1 VSAEQPRG
9 GTRPST
15 DALAPRDDEA
25 LDLSEEA
32 ELDLAVMRTLDWA
45 EREQIEG
52 PMGLPAPQSVGLLGQ
67 VLGDYRVLGEL
78 GRGGMGVVLEAE
90 PLNGEPGRVAIKV
103 LDDLM
108 PSDKALARFARE
120 SQALG
125 RLDHPNVVPLIAAHP
140 GSSSAKPFTVMQF
153 VDGVSLSELLLALAR
168 RDGRPRW
175 ASEVATL
182 VPGASSF
189 EGGGGPAGSYVDW
202 VLALGVALA
211 RGLAHAHENGVVHR
225 DIKPANIML
234 TPEGVP
240 VIVDFGL
247 AIGEND
253 KTLTATGAFLG
264 TLPYSPPE
272 QIDGAAV
279 DARSDV
285 YALGVT
291 LYELMAVARP
301 FVAAGRRELLVE
313 IESGD
318 GPAPVDG
325 VSREVLTVLRM
336 AMHADP
342 DHRYQDAGA
351 FARDLAA
358 CARGS
363 AIEARAPSWWQLAR
377 RSCRRHPLAV
387 AVTVVLLLAAGG
399 LASFDHLRALRLV
412 DQASTHWAAA
422 ETAGQAL
429 LACEVELSGLEDP
442 TGLRLLRSADERL
455 SLTLNAQRDELRVLF
470 DHELEVA
477 ESQAFQAAGFVGGS
491 GGAERLMGK
500 VLRSRIERSLVEQ
513 RDVLDPVLHGGLV
526 QRLRALGPPP
536 ELLTGL
542 MEPSPLSI
550 STDPPGAAFEVV
562 DVRDGQVLAAGLTP
576 HQRLL
581 LPEGSYLV
589 KLALH
594 GRLPT
599 AVPVVVR
606 SRAAAMLASYEPD
619 LAPPWSTVDVTLPAL
634 DARPPGWTH
643 IPSGASL
650 VGAARPR
657 WLWLDEYWMQTFEVT
672 LEAVLDCLN
681 DARAMS
687 PISLDSSTMLKPRY
701 ADNLQSLEV
710 RRGAGGD
717 WQAGPEV
724 KDLAWP
730 ARGLSQDDVGAF
742 VDYASQVLA
751 PQPAGWYL
759 ALPTDAEW
767 ERAARGA
774 DGRLYPWGNDYRVGQ
789 CVDAHFDLDG
799 DPELWPQVVGLGAA
813 DVSVFGIHDLAGSV
827 AERTESAFE
836 TQRAVF
842 AVRGGSYLDRDTLR
856 MNTRSRR
863 GVGNRPV
870 VDVGFRLV
878 MRKQPSWLAAADH
891 PPSFRDDFERP
902 DGDSVGAGWVE
913 VNAHPLK
920 VASDPGTP
928 ESCTLA
934 AGRLVC
940 TGGEGNGS
948 NMDSAWHGVGGEGR
962 AFLLKA
968 KFTVETLR
976 PLALRSASLR
986 VLPEVERWQ
995 HGVSLAIDSSG
1006 GLGLSVPPAHYQHQ
1020 LAGLDG
1026 EHWCELASD
1035 GEQVTVRVWPAGA
1048 PRPPRAQLEAPL
1060 PIEFDKP
1067 AFVVAAGGNYA
1078 AVRLSVD
1085 ELIFDGAP

>member
-1 VSAEQPRG
+1 MSTEQPRAG
-9 GTRPST
+9 IRPST
-15 DALAPRDDEA
+15 HELDPREDEA
-25 LDLSEEA
+25 LDLAEDA

-45 EREQIEG
+45 EREQVEG

-67 VLGDYRVLGEL
+67 VLGEYRVVGEL

-90 PLNGEPGRVAIKV
+90 PLAGEPGRVAIKV

-108 PSDKALARFARE
+108 PSDQALARFARE

-125 RLDHPNVVPLIAAHP
+125 RLAHPNVVPLISAHA
-140 GSSSAKPFTVMQF
+140 GSPSSKPFTVMQF
-153 VDGVSLSELLLALAR
+153 VDGVSLSELLVALAR
-168 RDGRPRW
+168 MDSRPQW
-175 ASEVATL
+175 ASEVAAL
-182 VPGASSF
+182 VPGASSL
-189 EGGGGPAGSYVDW
+189 EGGAGLAGSYVDW
-202 VLALGVALA
+202 VLTLGVAVA

-234 TPEGVP
+234 TPEDVP

-247 AIGEND
+247 AVGEND

-325 VSREVLTVLRM
+325 VSRDLLTVLRM

-363 AIEARAPSWWQLAR
+363 AIEARAPSWWQLSR
-377 RSCRRHPLAV
+377 RWCRRHPLAV
-387 AVTVVLLLAAGG
+387 AVTVVLLVAAGG
-399 LASFDHLRALRLV
+399 LAGFDRMRALRLV
-412 DQASTHWAAA
+412 DQASAHWAAA
-422 ETAGQAL
+422 HAAGQDL
-429 LACEVELSGLEDP
+429 LACEAELARLEDP

-455 SLTLNAQRDELRVLF
+455 SLTLNAQWDELRVLF
-470 DHELEVA
+470 DHELEAA

-513 RDVLDPVLHGGLV
+513 RDVLNPVLHAGLV
-526 QRLRALGPPP
+526 QRLGALAPSS

-542 MEPSPLSI
+542 LDSSPLTI
-550 STDPPGAAFEVV
+550 SSDPPGAAFEVL
-562 DVRDGQVLAAGLTP
+562 DVRDGQVVATGATP
-576 HQRLL
+576 HRRLL

-589 KLALH
+589 KLALQ

-599 AVPVVVR
+599 TVPVVVR
-606 SRAAAMLASYEPD
+606 SRAAAMLMGDEPGG
-619 LAPPWSTVDVTLPAL
+619 APPWSTVDVTLPAL
-634 DARPPGWTH
+634 GARLPGWTH

-650 VGAARPR
+650 VGASRPR
-657 WLWLDEYWMQTFEVT
+657 WLWINEYWIQTFEVT
-672 LEAVLDCLN
+672 LGAVLDCLN
-681 DARAMS
+681 DERAEAR
-687 PISLDSSTMLKPRY
+687 IGQENSTALKPRY
-701 ADNLQSLEV
+701 ADNLESLEV
-710 RRGAGGD
+710 RRGPGGA
-717 WQAGPEV
+717 WQAGREV
-724 KDLAWP
+724 KDSAWP
-730 ARGLSQDDVGAF
+730 ARGLSQDDVGEY
-742 VDYASQVLA
+742 VDYASRVLA
-751 PQPAGWYL
+751 LQPAGWYL
-759 ALPTDAEW
+759 ALPSDAEW

-774 DGRLYPWGNDYRVGQ
+774 DGRLYPWGNDYGVGR
-789 CVDAHFDLDG
+789 CVDANFDLDG
-799 DPELWPQVVGLGAA
+799 DSELWPQVVGRGPA
-813 DVSVFGIHDLAGSV
+813 DVSVFGVHDLAGSV

-878 MRKQPSWLAAADH
+878 MRKQPAWLAAVDH
-891 PPSFRDDFERP
+891 PLAFRDDFERP
-902 DGDSVGAGWVE
+902 DGESVGAGWVE
-913 VNAHPLK
+913 VNAQPMR
-920 VASDPGTP
+920 VPADPGTP
-928 ESCTLA
+928 ERCILA

-948 NMDSAWHGVGGEGR
+948 NMAAAWHGVGGEGR
-962 AFLLKA
+962 SFVLKA

-976 PLALRSASLR
+976 PLAMRSASLM

-995 HGVSLAIDSSG
+995 HGVTLAIDSSG
-1006 GLGLSVPPAHYQHQ
+1006 SLGLSIPTEHAEYQ
-1020 LAGLDG
+1020 LTGLDG

-1035 GEQVTVRVWPAGA
+1035 GEQVTVRVWPTGT
-1048 PRPPRAQLEAPL
+1048 PRPPHAQLEVPL
-1060 PIEFDKP
+1060 HRGFDKP
-1067 AFVVAAGGNYA
+1067 AYVVAAGGNYS

-1085 ELIFDGAP
+1085 ELTFDGSP